1 MLKEVS
7 SDGEAFRADLADAL
21 EEANLPTLLLALA
34 ELTGED
40 RWMEPP
46 YRPVP
51 ARGPTDNDSG
61 GFDPEFQRQIRGE
74 ALEVIAAWQRG
85 DLAPAPAPTPERMAQ
100 MLAMSLGELLPDGF
114 GDLLAEE
121 MGHVDRHVDIGSP
134 ETGSGLEVLVVGAG
148 LSGVV
153 AAIEMK
159 RSGVQF
165 TVVEKD
171 AAPGGTWYENCYP
184 GAGVDTPSHLYSL
197 SFAQR
202 SDWPRYFAGRDQLF
216 DYVQGVI
223 DEHQLGPYLRFGL
236 EVTDAT
242 WDEKTHRWQVNAVD
256 GAGQVQRFNPH
267 VVITGVGY
275 FNRPQFPS
283 IEGLEDFQGP
293 VVHTAQWRPG
303 LDLTG
308 KRVGVIG
315 TGASAMQLASRI
327 AQKTERLLLF
337 QRTPQWAIPHP
348 NAKREVS
355 DRTKWL
361 METVP
366 SYQAWYRSRL
376 LWAFG
381 DRLRRQVQWDPEWRD
396 NPLAVNEVND
406 RNRRFLTNYIRSE
419 LGERADELFDKCL
432 PDYPPLGKRP
442 LMDHGWFK
450 TVARDDV
457 ELITED
463 ISRITEHAIVTTD
476 GLVHEVDL
484 IVLATGF
491 QPQRMLAPME
501 IRGRT
506 GRSLRDLWGDDDARA
521 YLGMTVPEFPNL
533 FCLLG
538 PNSFIGHG
546 GSGMLTIE
554 LQVRYVMEILALMT
568 AQGIASVECRQEV
581 HDTYNE
587 ELAAALAETVWA
599 HPGISTYYR
608 NAAGRIVVP
617 MPWTNV
623 EYRRR
628 VLRPDPEDFILN

>member
-1 MLKEVS
+1 
-7 SDGEAFRADLADAL
+7 
-21 EEANLPTLLLALA
+21 
-34 ELTGED
+34 
-40 RWMEPP
+40 
-46 YRPVP
+46 
-51 ARGPTDNDSG
+51 
-61 GFDPEFQRQIRGE
+61 
-74 ALEVIAAWQRG
+74 
-85 DLAPAPAPTPERMAQ
+85 
-100 MLAMSLGELLPDGF
+100 
-114 GDLLAEE
+114 
-121 MGHVDRHVDIGSP
+121 
-134 ETGSGLEVLVVGAG
+134 
-148 LSGVV
+148 
-153 AAIEMK
+153 
-159 RSGVQF
+159 
-165 TVVEKD
+165 
-171 AAPGGTWYENCYP
+171 
-184 GAGVDTPSHLYSL
+184 
-197 SFAQR
+197 
-202 SDWPRYFAGRDQLF
+202 
-216 DYVQGVI
+216 
-223 DEHQLGPYLRFGL
+223 
-236 EVTDAT
+236 
-242 WDEKTHRWQVNAVD
+242 
-256 GAGQVQRFNPH
+256 
-267 VVITGVGY
+267 
-275 FNRPQFPS
+275 
-283 IEGLEDFQGP
+283 
-293 VVHTAQWRPG
+293 
-303 LDLTG
+303 
-308 KRVGVIG
+308 
-315 TGASAMQLASRI
+315 
-327 AQKTERLLLF
+327 
-337 QRTPQWAIPHP
+337 
-348 NAKREVS
+348 
-355 DRTKWL
+355 
-361 METVP
+361 
-366 SYQAWYRSRL
+366 

-521 YLGMTVPEFPNL
+521 YLGITVPEFPNL